1 MKNTRKI
8 RYIVRFSL
16 TVTIVLLLNSCVHTL
31 TLSNIAQL
39 RNGMTSEQT
48 RLTVKTPPK
57 HQFILHDVNPPD
69 IIEVQTY
76 ILINGIYFSCYFL
89 AFQNNKL
96 IYWGYPHEFARIE
109 NPLINDI
116 GRKAVRKLNN

>member
-1 MKNTRKI
+1 
-8 RYIVRFSL
+8 
-16 TVTIVLLLNSCVHTL
+16 
-31 TLSNIAQL
+31 
-39 RNGMTSEQT
+39 MTSEQT
-48 RLTVKTPPK
+48 RLVVKTPPK

-76 ILINGIYFSCYFL
+76 ILSKGVYFSYYFL

-116 GRKAVRKLNN
+116 GRKAVRELNN